1 MRTILACLS
10 ALLIIGTT
18 GGCATVSQFQRG
30 SICSAQDGTLKV
42 SGATDAR
49 MLACLEAAGDF
60 DRLEITSE
68 GGSVRNAIAIGRSI
82 AARRIELV
90 VAGYCESACANY
102 LLPAA
107 GQVRVKPGARIVLHG
122 SVDGWALAR
131 GASLD
136 LYQLQRDYAAEVWIP
151 PGWLLMRTADEG
163 EAGRH
168 GRFVT
173 GDVNGEGSRYI
184 VVEPSFLAS
193 CLPKLPV
200 LWETPTY
207 HEQVRERPARQ
218 RHLERGGLASSGT
231 MLCRR
236 EQAYPDGP

>member
-1 MRTILACLS
+1 M
-10 ALLIIGTT
+10 
-18 GGCATVSQFQRG
+18 
-30 SICSAQDGTLKV
+30 LKV

-68 GGSVRNAIAIGRSI
+68 GGSVRHAIAIGRSI
-82 AARRIELV
+82 AARRMELV
-90 VAGYCESACANY
+90 VAGYCESSCANY

-107 GQVRVKPGARIVLHG
+107 GRVRVTPDARIVLHG

-131 GASLD
+131 GASLN
-136 LYQLQRDYAAEVWIP
+136 LYQLQRDYAAEVGIP

-163 EAGRH
+163 EARRH

-173 GDVNGEGSRYI
+173 GGVNGEGARYI
-184 VVEPSFLAS
+184 IVEPSFLAS
-193 CLPKLPV
+193 CLPNLPV
-200 LWETPTY
+200 LWENPTY
-207 HEQVRERPARQ
+207 EEQVRARPARQ
-218 RHLERGGLASSGT
+218 RQLEREGFASSGT

-236 EQAYPDGP
+236 EQAYPDSP